1 MTSNSD
7 ATVKEEILR
16 ARQCRWN
23 MYDYKYILVTVLVFL
38 HYMLIYVTLFA
49 QANNKQSVMIDLSN
63 S

>member
-1 MTSNSD
+1 
-7 ATVKEEILR
+7 
-16 ARQCRWN
+16 

>member
-7 ATVKEEILR
+7 ATVKKEIL
-16 ARQCRWN
+16 RWN